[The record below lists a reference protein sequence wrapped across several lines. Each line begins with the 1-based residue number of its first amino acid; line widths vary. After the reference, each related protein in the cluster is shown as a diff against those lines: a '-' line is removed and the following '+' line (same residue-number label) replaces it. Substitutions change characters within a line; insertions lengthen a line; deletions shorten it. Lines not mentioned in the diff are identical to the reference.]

1 MKLPANLIDLL
12 HQASPCYVTTLMPDG
27 SPQMTQTWVDTDG
40 EHIVINT
47 VQGFQKVKNLE
58 RDPRVAVGVSD
69 PSNPSR
75 YYAIR
80 GRVVNITTEGGAEH
94 IEALAQRYLGGPY
107 PWYGGRDQVRASS
120 LSARTRSTRWARRST
135 SGHLAPRSESGWS
148 VHFWEFP
155 TDRARSRVPGGHC
168 PGQEFFGADMRHP
181 VYSSHTGPGGV
192 AGSMMQGGNRADNN
206 WPPRCEGQGSL
217 ARVT

>member
-1 MKLPANLIDLL
+1 
-12 HQASPCYVTTLMPDG
+12 MPDG

-47 VQGFQKVKNLE
+47 VQGFQKVHNVE

-107 PWYGGRDQVRASS
+107 PWYGGRDQVRVI
-120 LSARTRSTRWARRST
+120 LTISADKIHAM
-135 SGHLAPRSESGWS
+135 G
-148 VHFWEFP
+148 
-155 TDRARSRVPGGHC
+155 
-168 PGQEFFGADMRHP
+168 
-181 VYSSHTGPGGV
+181 
-192 AGSMMQGGNRADNN
+192 
-206 WPPRCEGQGSL
+206 
-217 ARVT
+217 